1 MKFLHK
7 KTILILFIFFISKSN
22 IVYASIK
29 NSIIAKVGNEIITS
43 FELENKIKTILF
55 FSNQELNQNNVNQ
68 VKAQALQ
75 SLINSK
81 LMIEELKKYN
91 FNIQNVKTDQYLDD
105 ITSKMNL
112 SNAELANLFEIKK
125 IDFATYNEE
134 IKINL
139 TWQQFIYQLYSPK
152 VSIDENQITS
162 ELNKVISERK
172 TLEQYNLAEIE
183 VDILDEKKENILI
196 REIKLNIENEGFE
209 NTAKKYS
216 ISNTALSGGNLG
228 WVNSAS
234 LSDAILNE
242 LNKLS
247 IGEVTEP
254 MKTLDKILFLKLIEK
269 KEISNLENI
278 DLVKLKKSL
287 VTSASNQIFDMH
299 SKSHLSKK
307 KNLKVIKIINK

>member
-307 KNLKVIKIINK
+307 KI

>member
-1 MKFLHK
+1 MKFLNK
-7 KTILILFIFFISKSN
+7 KIILKLLIIFISKNN

-55 FSNQELNQNNVNQ
+55 FSNQELNQKNVNQ
-68 VKAQALQ
+68 VKRQALQ
-75 SLINSK
+75 SLIDSK

-91 FNIQNVKTDQYLDD
+91 FDIQGVNTEKYLND
-105 ITSKMNL
+105 ISSKMNL
-112 SNAELANLFEIKK
+112 SNAELSNLFEIKK
-125 IDFATYNEE
+125 IDFATYNDE

-152 VSIDENQITS
+152 VSIDESQITS

-172 TLEQYNLAEIE
+172 TLEEYKLAEIE
-183 VDILDEKKENILI
+183 VDILDEKKQDSLI

-216 ISNTALSGGNLG
+216 ISNTALNGGNLG
-228 WVNSAS
+228 WVSSAS
-234 LSDAILNE
+234 LSDTILNE
-242 LNKLS
+242 LNKLN
-247 IGEVTEP
+247 IGEVSEP
-254 MKTLDKILFLKLIEK
+254 LKTLNKILFLKLIEK

-299 SKSHLSKK
+299 SKNHLSKK
-307 KNLKVIKIINK
+307 KNLTVIKIINE

>member
-307 KNLKVIKIINK
+307 KNLTVIKIINE